1 MNTAYIAGANSVDDA
16 IWKFLFVSWLIAL
29 TSTLGSLFFSE
40 VMELPPCILCWYQRI
55 FMFPLVVT
63 LAVGLLPL
71 DVRSIRFS
79 LPLAVGGWAVALY
92 HCLLY
97 VGLIPESVQPC
108 SQGVSC
114 ADAATQ
120 QLAGIP
126 IPLLS
131 LLAFSAIISLLIAAR
146 NRVGR

>member
-1 MNTAYIAGANSVDDA
+1 MSVVQEGRNLP
-16 IWKFLFVSWLIAL
+16 WTLLFVCWLIAL
-29 TSTLGSLFFSE
+29 IATLGSLFFSE
-40 VMELPPCILCWYQRI
+40 VMDLPPCVLCWYQRI

-63 LAVGLLPL
+63 LTMGLLSF
-71 DVRSIRFS
+71 DFGSVKYS

-97 VGLIPESVQPC
+97 AGFIPEGIQPC

-114 ADAATQ
+114 ADSESQAI
-120 QLAGIP
+120 GVVP

-131 LLAFSAIISLLIAAR
+131 VIAFSLIVVLLIAAKKGMR
-146 NRVGR
+146 Q